1 MNLIGKTTWAK
12 GTLPGNVYVKRK
24 RSNKRLETE

>member
-1 MNLIGKTTWAK
+1 MKLIGKTSWAK

-24 RSNKRLETE
+24 TSSTRLEE